1 MSAVSS
7 FCSTLANR
15 LEQLCL
21 ILAGLL
27 LTVNLLAVMLGVFAR
42 FFRPPVWT
50 SDLAKVTLV
59 WMVML
64 AAAPALKRGE
74 HMAIRI
80 LVDRLP
86 TVPRRIVILLRT
98 VVFFAIL
105 LLMIW
110 LGVQYAYKMRFFN
123 IMTLGIKKAV
133 PLASIP
139 VGMAL
144 MLIEYTLQQAI
155 TIDTLCGNNGK
166 ES

>member
-1 MSAVSS
+1 MSRLSS
-7 FCSTLANR
+7 SCLFISNK

-21 ILAGLL
+21 FLAGLL
-27 LTVNLLAVMLGVFAR
+27 LTVNLMAVMLGVFAR

-74 HMAIRI
+74 HMAILI
-80 LVDRLP
+80 LVEKLP
-86 TVPRRIVILLRT
+86 TIPQRIIIFCRT
-98 VVFFAIL
+98 LVFFAIL

-110 LGVQYAYKMRFFN
+110 LGIQYTGKMRFFT

-139 VGMAL
+139 IGMGL
-144 MLIEYTLQQAI
+144 MLIEYTLQQGI
-155 TIDTLCGNNGK
+155 SIDTLCGK
-166 ES
+166 RREKL